1 MDWLYLL
8 LAGVLEIGWAT
19 GIKYTDGFSKLTP
32 SLITIFLMVLSF
44 GALSIAMRTIPLGT
58 AYAIWSGIG
67 AVGVAA
73 LGVFYFNEP
82 SDIARIISILLIVG
96 GIVGLK
102 LASG

>member
-8 LAGVLEIGWAT
+8 LAGILEIGWAT

-44 GALSIAMRTIPLGT
+44 GCLSIAMRTIPLGT

-73 LGVFYFNEP
+73 LGIFYFNEP
-82 SDIARIISILLIVG
+82 SDAARIISILLIVG